1 MNTDLFLLI
10 IEQLLTVFK
19 DLLLALNVS
28 IITEL
33 IMMKKRLARTNG
45 CKML

>member
-33 IMMKKRLARTNG
+33 IMMKK
-45 CKML
+45 KK